1 MKKTNITKKI
11 AAMLAAVMIM
21 TTAASIAASANNT
34 DAANTTTVTQNEK
47 QLEKARDLGI
57 DMIFTGIEEFVPGGK
72 LLTPVLKLF
81 SNELLGKGDELSLD
95 DINARIDDMFS
106 KLDDL
111 NDDLRDSIENITAV
125 QDFDSFHFKTYNS
138 QIHEIISQIE
148 VIRTLDI
155 TDENKLA
162 RIAALVNNSSCW
174 TESNNVFITFSNLTQ
189 ALNRASL
196 TKKGDIFT
204 ILYQHYAK
212 TSMFSGEA
220 IDKASAAA
228 DLIITDYMAGY
239 YALMQCLSAQ
249 SIVCNMTAEQKKTID
264 PYYLNKVTD
273 QQALITKKVNELK
286 EAALGNTSV
295 RTERY
300 IKGYKDVVLTSTFTT
315 MNNLPPEIRKMP
327 VYAVREVVDYDAS
340 SVIGKYNTFKNTDR
354 MLFIN
359 KGTTSIKV
367 SPFLTTTSHNAV
379 PVYASCTDGSGRSG
393 PVYKSTRYFNENI
406 APRMYLNADN
416 VKAIAAFISGKGIT
430 MRQYLKNNGFCVD
443 DIPTN
448 ANFLTSQAYHDA
460 NNAKHICTALGG
472 SVQYHTFYK
481 GINIDEVNPTEK
493 ETAFYHTGCNYY
505 GIEEWNYVAGGN
517 VVTFNTNAPTTI
529 TGSVHTQYNGFIL

>member
-1 MKKTNITKKI
+1 MKNTNTITKKI
-11 AAMLAAVMIM
+11 AAILAAAMMM
-21 TTAASIAASANNT
+21 TTAASIAASADNT
-34 DAANTTTVTQNEK
+34 DTTNTTIAAQNER

-81 SNELLGKGDELSLD
+81 TNELLGKGDELSLD

-106 KLDDL
+106 KLDNL
-111 NDDLRDSIENITAV
+111 NDDLRDSIENITAM
-125 QDFDSFHFKTYNS
+125 QDFDSFHFKTFNS

-220 IDKASAAA
+220 VDKASAAA

-249 SIVCNMTAEQKKTID
+249 VKVCNMTAEQKKSID
-264 PYYLNKVTD
+264 PYYLAKVTD

-286 EAALGNTSV
+286 QAALGNTEV
-295 RTERY
+295 RTEKY
-300 IKGYKDVVLTSTFTT
+300 IKGYWIDSTKWDDKYFDYVH
-315 MNNLPPEIRKMP
+315 IP
-327 VYAVREVVDYDAS
+327 VYATKEHTEYDAN

-359 KGTTSIKV
+359 KGTDKV
-367 SPFLTTTSHNAV
+367 KLSADLTVTNHNTV

-430 MRQYLKNNGFCVD
+430 MRQYLKNNGFNVD
-443 DIPTN
+443 ALPAN
-448 ANFLTSQAYHDA
+448 ANLLTSEAYHDA
-460 NNAKHICTALGG
+460 DNAKHIGTALGG

-481 GINIDEVNPTEK
+481 GINIDEVNATEK
-493 ETAFYHTGCNYY
+493 EIAFYHTGCNYY
-505 GIEEWNYVAGGN
+505 GIEEWNFIAGGN
-517 VVTFNTNAPTTI
+517 VVTFNTQANAQTNFQI
-529 TGSVHTQYNGFIL
+529 TNTLHTQYNGFIM